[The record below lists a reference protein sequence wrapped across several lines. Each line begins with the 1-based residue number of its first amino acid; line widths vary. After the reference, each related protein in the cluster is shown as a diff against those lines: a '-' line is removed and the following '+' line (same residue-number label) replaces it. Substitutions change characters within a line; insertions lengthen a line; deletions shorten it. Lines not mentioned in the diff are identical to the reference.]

1 MRSKPAAVGGRGI
14 NLGSNSV
21 NKLVMGIASVGKAI
35 HPASKMQWSKLVDS
49 RVVLKRHAAGLMVR
63 DETS

>member
-21 NKLVMGIASVGKAI
+21 NKLMMGIASGGKAI

-49 RVVLKRHAAGLMVR
+49 RVVL
-63 DETS
+63 